1 MKKSIILLSCGAL
14 WGAFGSALWSQTP
27 PQGINYQAVARDAGG
42 NLITGPLTVR
52 ITLRQGSASGPTV
65 YQETHN
71 VTANTY
77 GLFNLAIGQGSPQS
91 GSFAG
96 IDWGM
101 GPYFA
106 QVEVNAG
113 SGFMNMG
120 TQQLLSVPYALY
132 AAKANMGLNDLTDVN
147 TAGVSVGQVLKWD
160 GSQWVPANDV
170 GGGAGDN
177 WGTQVVQTNATLT
190 GNGTAGSPLGIAQM
204 GATAGQVLK
213 WNGTTW
219 APANDDNTTY
229 TAGTGISISGTTIT
243 NTGDTD
249 ASNDLTTTTN
259 FAGDV
264 TGVYNNLQIA
274 SGAVGTAELANN
286 AVTSAKIQDG
296 TITGA
301 DLNQMSATTGQVL
314 KWNGTTWAPAND
326 NDAQTLSLSGNTL
339 SISGGNSV
347 TLPSGGGGDNWGTQV
362 VQTDATLTGNGTAG
376 NPLRIA
382 QQGA

>member
-27 PQGINYQAVARDAGG
+27 PQGINYQAVARDAGS

-106 QVEVNAG
+106 QVEINAG

-190 GNGTAGSPLGIAQM
+190 GNGTAGSPLGIAQQGCHGGP
-204 GATAGQVLK
+204 GAQVEWDDVGAG
-213 WNGTTW
+213 
-219 APANDDNTTY
+219 
-229 TAGTGISISGTTIT
+229 
-243 NTGDTD
+243 
-249 ASNDLTTTTN
+249 
-259 FAGDV
+259 
-264 TGVYNNLQIA
+264 
-274 SGAVGTAELANN
+274 
-286 AVTSAKIQDG
+286 
-296 TITGA
+296 
-301 DLNQMSATTGQVL
+301 
-314 KWNGTTWAPAND
+314 
-326 NDAQTLSLSGNTL
+326 
-339 SISGGNSV
+339 
-347 TLPSGGGGDNWGTQV
+347 
-362 VQTDATLTGNGTAG
+362 
-376 NPLRIA
+376 R
-382 QQGA
+382 